1 MSEAQTARQ
10 RIAARDALAARKRRL
25 TGGVASYLS
34 LAFVVVVAAATR
46 FLLLG
51 HQSLYYREIV
61 SLILAKQPFG
71 AMLHDIARTESTP
84 PLYYVLLWVWVR
96 LFGTTADALRSLS
109 ACFGVLAVVVLYFAA
124 RARLSR
130 GAALVVGALAA
141 TNPMLI
147 WYSQETRA
155 YAVVTFFL
163 ASSLYFMLR
172 VQDGGGGPLAGW
184 SAAACLALASHYFAV
199 FALVPEAAYLLYLY
213 RHRLWPALVA
223 LVAPLAVGAALLPLA
238 IHQRNSGHAAYIAAI
253 PLTSKI
259 RYTINTYLLGPYQLS
274 ALHLLAL
281 CLLIAAGLILS
292 VGRWAPPVVKR
303 NAVLFA
309 SLAVTTL
316 ILPLIAVPGSF
327 DARNMIVALP
337 PFLLLAGA
345 AFVPLMRPLTVT
357 LGLAVAAALLVPTV
371 LAARRVDLQRED
383 WRGMATLIGPPSTTR
398 RAVLTYPAFE
408 YIALTHYRPDLKPVT
423 TGKLHVREIVLVGL
437 GKLRT
442 LRLPAGFQRVQDKRL
457 GRLRIIRLRSRT
469 RRTLNVGAL
478 HLRPFLRL
486 LHQYNSLAHTP
497 GQDATLL
504 IDRQP

>member
-10 RIAARDALAARKRRL
+10 RIAARDKLAARTRRL

-34 LAFVVVVAAATR
+34 LAFVVVLAAATR

-71 AMLHDIARTESTP
+71 AMLDDIARTESTP

-109 ACFGVLAVVVLYFAA
+109 ACFGVLTVVALYFAA

-130 GAALVVGALAA
+130 GAALVVAALAA

-172 VQDGGGGPLAGW
+172 ARDGGGGALAGW

-213 RHRLWPALVA
+213 RHWLRPALFA

-238 IHQRNSGHAAYIAAI
+238 IHQRNSGHAAYIAAT
-253 PLTSKI
+253 PLASQIKH
-259 RYTINTYLLGPYQLS
+259 TIDTYLLGPYQLS

-292 VGRWAPPVVKR
+292 IGRWASPTVKR

-309 SLAVTTL
+309 SLALTTF

-337 PFLLLAGA
+337 PCLRRA
-345 AFVPLMRPLTVT
+345 A
-357 LGLAVAAALLVPTV
+357 AAALLVPTV
-371 LAARRVDLQRED
+371 LAAPRVDLQRED

-423 TGKLHVREIVLVGL
+423 SGKLHVREIVLVGL
-437 GKLRT
+437 GLPKLRT
-442 LRLPAGFQRVQDKRL
+442 LRLPAGFQRVQDKFL
-457 GRLRIIRLRSRT
+457 GRIRIIRLRSRT
-469 RRTLNVGAL
+469 TRTLNVGAL

-486 LHQYNSLAHTP
+486 LHQYHSLAHTL

>member
-10 RIAARDALAARKRRL
+10 RSAARDALAARSRRL
-25 TGGVASYLS
+25 TGGVASYLP

-96 LFGTTADALRSLS
+96 LFGTSADALRSLS
-109 ACFGVLAVVVLYFAA
+109 ACFGVLTVVVLYFAA

-141 TNPMLI
+141 TSPMLI

-163 ASSLYFMLR
+163 ACSLYFMLR
-172 VQDGGGGPLAGW
+172 AQDGGGGALAGW
-184 SAAACLALASHYFAV
+184 STAACLALASHYFAV

-213 RHRLWPALVA
+213 RHRLRPALLA

-238 IHQRNSGHAAYIAAI
+238 IHQHNSGHAEYIAAI

-259 RYTINTYLLGPYQLS
+259 RDTIDTYLLGPYQLS
-274 ALHLLAL
+274 APRLLAL

-292 VGRWAPPVVKR
+292 VGRWAPPAVKR

-316 ILPLIAVPGSF
+316 ILPLIAVPGLF
-327 DARNMIVALP
+327 DARNLIVALP

-371 LAARRVDLQRED
+371 LAARQVDLQRED
-383 WRGMATLIGPPSTTR
+383 WRGMATLIGPPSTT

-437 GKLRT
+437 GNLSS
-442 LRLPAGFQRVQDKRL
+442 LRLPAGFQRVQDKPL
-457 GRLRIIRLRSRT
+457 GRIRIIRLRSRT
-469 RRTLNVGAL
+469 TRTLNVGAL
-478 HLRPFLRL
+478 HLRPLLRL
-486 LHQYNSLAHTP
+486 LHQYHSLAHTS

-504 IDRQP
+504 IDRQT